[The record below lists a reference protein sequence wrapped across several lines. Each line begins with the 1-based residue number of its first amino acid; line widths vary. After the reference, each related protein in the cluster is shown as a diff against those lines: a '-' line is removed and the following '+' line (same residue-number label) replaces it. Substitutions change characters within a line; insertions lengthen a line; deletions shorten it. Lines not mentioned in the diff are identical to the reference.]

1 MLVQLVT
8 IGRDAELKNANGK
21 PFLSVSAA
29 YDVGYGQ
36 NKKTQWLSL
45 TMWGIQAEKSAQY
58 MTKGKQIVVN
68 VSDLHVEEHNGKSYL
83 KGTIQGFEFVRGGG
97 GQDKHNEDKSNGY
110 QPQPRQQ
117 NNNFDDDSSLPF

>member
-21 PFLSVSAA
+21 PFLSVSVA

-45 TMWGIQAEKSAQY
+45 TMWGAQAEKSAQY
-58 MTKGKQIVVN
+58 LTKGKQIVVN

-97 GQDKHNEDKSNGY
+97 GQDKHNKDKSNGY
-110 QPQPRQQ
+110 QPQRQQ
-117 NNNFDDDSSLPF
+117 NNNYDDDSSLPF